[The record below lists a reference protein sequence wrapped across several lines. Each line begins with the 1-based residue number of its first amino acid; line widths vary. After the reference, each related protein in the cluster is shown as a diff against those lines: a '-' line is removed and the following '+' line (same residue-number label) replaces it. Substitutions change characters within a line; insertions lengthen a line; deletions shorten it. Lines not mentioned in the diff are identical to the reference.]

1 MKVHELKEILN
12 NYDDTAD
19 VFFFTGYSTIP
30 YYELLDRQEV
40 FNSGICTQ
48 GIAMEIEAAE
58 RLDTINTLILTPTG
72 EEFKQAKLNLNHWK
86 NYDNLSRAEYFNQ
99 SKIKALVAPGKEG
112 EKMVVKKQSA
122 KTAQLYAYSFDRETW
137 QGDFNSREE
146 AMQAA
151 IRDENTKEYLAV
163 YTGIAK
169 LYTPALKSETV
180 LDILKI
186 EADEIAG
193 IAAADWLK
201 LEDISEEACS
211 ELEKTL
217 TAAVMKWLEKHSL
230 KPDFYESISSVQA
243 HGIDDYFKKK

>member
-30 YYELLDRQEV
+30 YYELLDR
-40 FNSGICTQ
+40 
-48 GIAMEIEAAE
+48 
-58 RLDTINTLILTPTG
+58 
-72 EEFKQAKLNLNHWK
+72 
-86 NYDNLSRAEYFNQ
+86 
-99 SKIKALVAPGKEG
+99 
-112 EKMVVKKQSA
+112 
-122 KTAQLYAYSFDRETW
+122 
-137 QGDFNSREE
+137 
-146 AMQAA
+146 
-151 IRDENTKEYLAV
+151 
-163 YTGIAK
+163 
-169 LYTPALKSETV
+169 

-211 ELEKTL
+211 KLEKTL

>member
-72 EEFKQAKLNLNHWK
+72 EEFKQAK
-86 NYDNLSRAEYFNQ
+86 
-99 SKIKALVAPGKEG
+99 
-112 EKMVVKKQSA
+112 

-151 IRDENTKEYLAV
+151 ISDENTKEYLAV

>member
-58 RLDTINTLILTPTG
+58 RL
-72 EEFKQAKLNLNHWK
+72 
-86 NYDNLSRAEYFNQ
+86 
-99 SKIKALVAPGKEG
+99 
-112 EKMVVKKQSA
+112 
-122 KTAQLYAYSFDRETW
+122 
-137 QGDFNSREE
+137 
-146 AMQAA
+146 
-151 IRDENTKEYLAV
+151 
-163 YTGIAK
+163 
-169 LYTPALKSETV
+169 
-180 LDILKI
+180 
-186 EADEIAG
+186 
-193 IAAADWLK
+193 
-201 LEDISEEACS
+201 EDIQEELCN
-211 ELEKTL
+211 ELEKSL

>member
-30 YYELLDRQEV
+30 YYELLYRQEV
-40 FNSGICTQ
+40 FNLGICTQ

-72 EEFKQAKLNLNHWK
+72 EEFKQAKLNLNYWK

-99 SKIKALVAPGKEG
+99 SKIKALVAGKES

-122 KTAQLYAYSFDRETW
+122 KTAQLYAYSFDRKTW

-146 AMQAA
+146 AIQAGMT
-151 IRDENTKEYLAV
+151 DEHNKECLVV
-163 YTGIAK
+163 YTGIAE
-169 LYTPALKSETV
+169 LYMPVLKSETV
-180 LDILKI
+180 LDILKV

-193 IAAADWLK
+193 VAAANWLN
-201 LEDISEEACS
+201 LEDIQEELCN
-211 ELEKTL
+211 ELEKSL

>member
-72 EEFKQAKLNLNHWK
+72 E
-86 NYDNLSRAEYFNQ
+86 
-99 SKIKALVAPGKEG
+99 
-112 EKMVVKKQSA
+112 KMVVKKQSA

-146 AMQAA
+146 AM
-151 IRDENTKEYLAV
+151 
-163 YTGIAK
+163 
-169 LYTPALKSETV
+169 
-180 LDILKI
+180 
-186 EADEIAG
+186 
-193 IAAADWLK
+193 
-201 LEDISEEACS
+201 
-211 ELEKTL
+211 
-217 TAAVMKWLEKHSL
+217 
-230 KPDFYESISSVQA
+230 
-243 HGIDDYFKKK
+243 

>member
-1 MKVHELKEILN
+1 
-12 NYDDTAD
+12 
-19 VFFFTGYSTIP
+19 
-30 YYELLDRQEV
+30 
-40 FNSGICTQ
+40 
-48 GIAMEIEAAE
+48 
-58 RLDTINTLILTPTG
+58 
-72 EEFKQAKLNLNHWK
+72 
-86 NYDNLSRAEYFNQ
+86 
-99 SKIKALVAPGKEG
+99 
-112 EKMVVKKQSA
+112 MVVKKQSA

-151 IRDENTKEYLAV
+151 MNDEHNKGCLVV

-169 LYTPALKSETV
+169 LYMPVLKSETV
-180 LDILKI
+180 LDILKV

-193 IAAADWLK
+193 VAAANWLN
-201 LEDISEEACS
+201 LEDIQEELCN
-211 ELEKTL
+211 ELEKSL

>member
-30 YYELLDRQEV
+30 YYELLNRQEV
-40 FNSGICTQ
+40 FNLGICTQ

-58 RLDTINTLILTPTG
+58 RLDTINSLILTPTG

-99 SKIKALVAPGKEG
+99 SKIKALVAQV
-112 EKMVVKKQSA
+112 EKVKKWYQKKQST

-151 IRDENTKEYLAV
+151 MNDEHNKGCLVV

>member
-99 SKIKALVAPGKEG
+99 SKIKALVAP
-112 EKMVVKKQSA
+112 VKKVKNGS
-122 KTAQLYAYSFDRETW
+122 KK
-137 QGDFNSREE
+137 
-146 AMQAA
+146 A
-151 IRDENTKEYLAV
+151 IRKD
-163 YTGIAK
+163 
-169 LYTPALKSETV
+169 S
-180 LDILKI
+180 
-186 EADEIAG
+186 
-193 IAAADWLK
+193 
-201 LEDISEEACS
+201 
-211 ELEKTL
+211 
-217 TAAVMKWLEKHSL
+217 TAIRLFS
-230 KPDFYESISSVQA
+230 
-243 HGIDDYFKKK
+243 

>member
-30 YYELLDRQEV
+30 YYELLNRQEV
-40 FNSGICTQ
+40 FNLGICTQ

-86 NYDNLSRAEYFNQ
+86 NYDNLSQADYFNQ
-99 SKIKALVAPGKEG
+99 SKIEALVAPGKEG

-151 IRDENTKEYLAV
+151 ISDENTKKYLAV

-186 EADEIAG
+186 KADEIAG

-201 LEDISEEACS
+201 LENISEEACS

>member
-1 MKVHELKEILN
+1 MIIYPEQSILIKVNKS
-12 NYDDTAD
+12 
-19 VFFFTGYSTIP
+19 VGS
-30 YYELLDRQEV
+30 
-40 FNSGICTQ
+40 
-48 GIAMEIEAAE
+48 
-58 RLDTINTLILTPTG
+58 
-72 EEFKQAKLNLNHWK
+72 
-86 NYDNLSRAEYFNQ
+86 
-99 SKIKALVAPGKEG
+99 PGKEG

-151 IRDENTKEYLAV
+151 ISDENTKEYLAV

>member
-99 SKIKALVAPGKEG
+99 I
-112 EKMVVKKQSA
+112 
-122 KTAQLYAYSFDRETW
+122 YAYSFDRETW

-151 IRDENTKEYLAV
+151 ISDENTKEYLAV